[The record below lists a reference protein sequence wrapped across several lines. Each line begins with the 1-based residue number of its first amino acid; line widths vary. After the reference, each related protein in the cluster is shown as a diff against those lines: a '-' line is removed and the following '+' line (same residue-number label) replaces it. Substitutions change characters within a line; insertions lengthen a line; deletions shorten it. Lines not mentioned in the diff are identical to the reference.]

1 MSRSVGEYIFSNL
14 SSLTVWFISQCK
26 DGQPNEALGWAE
38 VESGF
43 GSYISEMYALCDLMR
58 NIHHMLGWA
67 MIGSMLPDSISF
79 A

>member
-1 MSRSVGEYIFSNL
+1 MGRKKAASNKTVRLFFSNLTLMSRSVGEYIFSNL

-43 GSYISEMYALCDLMR
+43 GIILAKCMHYA
-58 NIHHMLGWA
+58 A
-67 MIGSMLPDSISF
+67 
-79 A
+79 